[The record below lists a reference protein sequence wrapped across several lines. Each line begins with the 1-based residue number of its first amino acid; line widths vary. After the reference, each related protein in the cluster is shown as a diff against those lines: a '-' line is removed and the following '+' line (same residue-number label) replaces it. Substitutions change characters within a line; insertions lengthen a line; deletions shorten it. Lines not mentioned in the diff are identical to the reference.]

1 MSSAL
6 VSGAQVLIFISC
18 IGLFGLSAFMVL
30 HRTKEIGIRKV
41 LGASIREI
49 TMLLS
54 RDYVRLILIANGIAL
69 PLAWIFIDK
78 WLAGYAYRVD
88 FSLWLLF
95 VPLFTTLVLAF
106 LSISFQVLKASR
118 TNPVNALKEL

>member
-1 MSSAL
+1 
-6 VSGAQVLIFISC
+6 
-18 IGLFGLSAFMVL
+18 MVL
-30 HRTKEIGIRKV
+30 QRTKEIGIRKV

-49 TMLLS
+49 TLLLS

-95 VPLFTTLVLAF
+95 VPLFDDACAGIPF
-106 LSISFQVLKASR
+106 NKLSGF
-118 TNPVNALKEL
+118 